1 MMIYAFRF
9 RSMDNGMLVYFVTV
23 HIEEDGLE
31 AHWTSLFGVIR
42 WYNALN
48 DTYRMKEAS
57 QKTHSEA
64 GEKINLKPSTTK
76 AYKVFSR

>member
-1 MMIYAFRF
+1 
-9 RSMDNGMLVYFVTV
+9 MDNGMLVYFVTV

-57 QKTHSEA
+57 RKTHSEA
-64 GEKINLKPSTTK
+64 GEKNNLEAEHHKS
-76 AYKVFSR
+76 V